1 MHVSRLRTPEIFDR
15 LAAIRAAKV
24 AIQAAASIAVVPG
37 ITSAA
42 SPRLLEIW
50 LAPLVLDGD
59 CRMAVLLPAQ
69 T

>member
-1 MHVSRLRTPEIFDR
+1 MLARVGVATPEIFDR

-42 SPRLLEIW
+42 SPRLLEIQYN
-50 LAPLVLDGD
+50 L
-59 CRMAVLLPAQ
+59 RH
-69 T
+69 